1 MNGERMKSQRMK
13 TVLLVIAV
21 TLPLCAQ
28 VKITQ
33 QGKEKISVE
42 IDGKPFTD
50 FYIGP
55 ETAKPYLHPLR
66 TADGKVVTRGFPMV
80 ADIPGEAHDH
90 PHHRGLWFT
99 HGDVNGYDFWGNE
112 ESQKGAN
119 KGKGRVVLEKVDKF
133 VIARKSGTLSATFAW
148 KIPSG
153 ETLLIEGR
161 KMTFYSDPQL
171 RTIDFDITLSPQQ
184 EVKFGD
190 TKEGMFAMRVAA
202 ALEEDQPKDIVEPKR
217 TGKIVNAQNKSSEKN
232 VWGKR
237 SEWLD
242 YSGKIEGAA
251 VGIAVFDHPS
261 NPRYPTYWHVRG
273 GGLLASNIFGL
284 HDFERDPSRDASLT
298 IRPGQPIRFRFRVVI
313 HPGDVNTGG
322 VRDAYESWV
331 AMK

>member
-1 MNGERMKSQRMK
+1 MDWK
-13 TVLLVIAV
+13 VLLAIAL

-28 VKITQ
+28 VKFTQ
-33 QGKEKISVE
+33 QGKDKISVE

-55 ETAKPYLHPLR
+55 QAAKPYLHPLR

-99 HGDVNGYDFWGNE
+99 HGDVNGYDFWANE
-112 ESQKGAN
+112 ESQPGVG
-119 KGKGRVVLEKVDKF
+119 KGKGRVVLERVDKL
-133 VIARKSGTLSATFAW
+133 APGKKSGTISAGFAW

-153 ETLLIEGR
+153 ETLLLESR

-184 EVKFGD
+184 EVRFGD
-190 TKEGMFAMRVAA
+190 TKEGMFAMRLAA
-202 ALEEDQPKDIVEPKR
+202 PLEEAQPKDIAEPKR
-217 TGKIVNAQNKSSEKN
+217 TGKMVNAQNKQGEKN

-242 YSGKIEGAA
+242 YSGRIDGAA
-251 VGIAVFDHPS
+251 VGVAVFDHPS
-261 NPRYPTYWHVRG
+261 NPRYPTYWHARAY
-273 GGLLASNIFGL
+273 GLLAANIFGL
-284 HDFERDPSRDASLT
+284 HDFERDPSRDGSLS
-298 IRPGQPIRFRFRVVI
+298 IRPGQPLRFRYRVIV
-313 HPGDVNTGG
+313 HPGDVYAAG
-322 VRDAYESWV
+322 VRDAYEAWV
-331 AMK
+331 ATQ